1 MKPIQ
6 LTMQAFG
13 SYGKKTV
20 IDFTKPDQNLF
31 LITGDTGAGK
41 STIFDAIVFAL
52 YGEASSVVNKKNGT
66 ELQSQF
72 SENSVEPFVELVFS
86 EREGSEDVHYTVRRV
101 PKHIRPLKR
110 GTGFKEESGSVSLIM
125 PDGME
130 YPSKETDKKLEEI
143 VGLTKGQFMQVAMI
157 AQGEFMALLRAKS
170 DEKKVIF
177 RRLFN
182 TELYQDIVDELA
194 KRRKDKQGKIAQI
207 KTACQTE
214 VGHIIVPETEISEK
228 TETGAAEKADDAA
241 ETDDS
246 CSRKIHLK
254 DLKDRILKSERLS
267 LADMEALLQ
276 ELQRTCEQL
285 KEKVKHSEERRN
297 QLNQDYLERRD
308 ASAKAEQ
315 LQERFKEL
323 DLAER
328 ELAECEKE
336 KNLVGKWQLL
346 TGQIEAA
353 WDVQAVW
360 QRYQDVKQQLE
371 ATEKALKS
379 HEQALPEAE
388 ENYGQSKKALQQAKA
403 AQEQALTE
411 YSKILERVEKD
422 LKSFAKIAASK
433 QAAAEAGKMAEA
445 ASRQEK
451 EAADSLNL
459 LEEQEK
465 QWQQQAEKLS
475 DTDSRAAILLGQQ
488 REIRDMAENLK
499 NWQRE
504 EENCYRQR
512 QTAENAQTAYI
523 QAQDIYIRENEV
535 YTQAS
540 SAFFDAQAGILAK
553 KLQPGQPCPVCGSVE
568 HPHPHQM
575 ERVSLTKEEL
585 DVLAQKL
592 QKLQKQREKKS
603 NQAGAAAAALEASER
618 SCHQMGEQLYRKAQA
633 YDNGGKN
640 SETVDVNDAFDSQWL
655 AKQLKRWQREWQ
667 DKDSQLQNDRK
678 NLLQLKQLMEEAVS
692 KKKELSEKK
701 EKAGQ
706 QLSQIKVR
714 LAAAE
719 AALENMETSTYYES
733 ETTAR
738 EILTKASEKK
748 SDSDRNYKCCEKA
761 EQEDG
766 NRKERTEERIHQLR
780 QSLPSQQEACSE
792 RKTAY
797 EQIMENR
804 QLTETQWQSLTK
816 HYTKEDR
823 LRLAEQI
830 NRWQEKKIAAERLKK
845 ASEAAIG
852 DRMKPD
858 MEQLLLQQNE
868 AEAAWKK
875 EQEVYDR
882 YTEIYKTNLKV
893 YEALMPKMDERSRI
907 MEEHKRLDD
916 LYNLL
921 AGKVTGSRMDIE
933 TYVQRYYLERILYAA
948 NRRFLEMSAGQFEL
962 RMCDITKAGEGRN
975 RGLDLMVYSN
985 VTGKEREVRT
995 LSGGESFMAALSL
1008 ALGMADQI
1016 QQSSSAIHLDMM
1028 FIDEGFGSLDSHSR
1042 DQAVRV
1048 LQQMAGG
1055 SKLIGIISHV
1065 SELKQ
1070 EIEDQLIV
1078 SKNEDGSSVRW
1089 QIS

>member
-228 TETGAAEKADDAA
+228 TETGAAEKADDVA

-328 ELAECEKE
+328 ELAECEEE

-422 LKSFAKIAASK
+422 LKSFAKIAAAK

-575 ERVSLTKEEL
+575 ERASLTKEEL

-640 SETVDVNDAFDSQWL
+640 CETVDANDAFDSQWL

-667 DKDSQLQNDRK
+667 DRDSQLQNDRK
-678 NLLQLKQLMEEAVS
+678 NLLQLKRLMEDAVS

-823 LRLAEQI
+823 QRLAEQI
-830 NRWQEKKIAAERLKK
+830 NRWQEKKIAAERLKE

-852 DRMKPD
+852 DCMKPD

-875 EQEVYDR
+875 QQEVYDR

-893 YEALMPKMDERSRI
+893 YEALMPKMNERSRI
-907 MEEHKRLDD
+907 MEEHRRLDD

-948 NRRFLEMSAGQFEL
+948 NRRFLEMSVGQFEL

>member
-1 MKPIQ
+1 MRPIL

-52 YGEASSVVNKKNGT
+52 YGEASSVANKKNGV

-72 SENSVEPFVELVFS
+72 VENSVEPFVELVFS
-86 EREGSEDVHYTVRRV
+86 ELEGSEEMHYTVRRV
-101 PKHIRPLKR
+101 PKHVRPLKR
-110 GTGFKEESGSVSLIM
+110 GTGTKEESGSVSLLM
-125 PDGME
+125 PDGKE
-130 YPSKETDKKLEEI
+130 YPSKETDGKLEEL
-143 VGLTKGQFMQVAMI
+143 VGLTKSQFMQVAMI

-182 TELYQDIVDELA
+182 TELYQEIVDELA
-194 KRRKDKQGKIAQI
+194 KRRKEKLGKIAQI

-214 VGHIIVPETEISEK
+214 VSHITVPETEMSGRSEADGDEDISRDWDKENN
-228 TETGAAEKADDAA
+228 
-241 ETDDS
+241 
-246 CSRKIHLK
+246 LK
-254 DLKDRILKSERLS
+254 KLKDRILQADRLS
-267 LADMEALLQ
+267 LVDMEALIL
-276 ELQRTCEQL
+276 ELQNVCEQL
-285 KEKVKHSEERRN
+285 KEEVQRSEERRN
-297 QLNQDYLERRD
+297 QFNQNYLEKRD
-308 ASAKAEQ
+308 AAAKAEQ
-315 LQERFKEL
+315 LQERFREL
-323 DLAER
+323 ESAER
-328 ELAECEKE
+328 ELAECGK
-336 KNLVGKWQLL
+336 KKLLVEEWQNL

-353 WDVQAVW
+353 WDVKAVW
-360 QRYQDVKQQLE
+360 QRYQDAHQQFE
-371 ATEKALKS
+371 ETKKALKA
-379 HEQALPEAE
+379 HEQVLPEAE
-388 ENYGQSKKALQQAKA
+388 ENYEQSKKALQQAKA
-403 AQEQALTE
+403 VQEQALTE
-411 YSKILERVEKD
+411 YSKVFERVEKD
-422 LKSFAKIAASK
+422 LKLFGKIADARK
-433 QAAAEAGKMAEA
+433 AAAEAGKMAEA
-445 ASRQEK
+445 AIRQEK

-465 QWQQQAEKLS
+465 QWQQQAEKLA
-475 DTDSRAAILLGQQ
+475 DTDSQWAVLQGKL
-488 REIRDMAENLK
+488 REIREISEELK

-504 EENCYRQR
+504 EMACTGYRK
-512 QTAENAQTAYI
+512 AAKVAQTAYM
-523 QAQDIYIRENEV
+523 QARETYVRENEN

-540 SAFFDAQAGILAK
+540 NAFFDAQAGILAQ

-575 ERVSLTKEEL
+575 EKASLTKGEL
-585 DVLAQKL
+585 DILSEKVRKL
-592 QKLQKQREKKS
+592 QEQQAKRA

-618 SCHQMGEQLYRKAQA
+618 TCHQMGEQLYRKAQA
-633 YDNGGKN
+633 YDSKN
-640 SETVDVNDAFDSQWL
+640 SETVDADGAFDSQWL
-655 AKQLKRWQREWQ
+655 AKQLNRWQREWTDRDRQ
-667 DKDSQLQNDRK
+667 IQNDRN
-678 NLLQLKQLMEEAVS
+678 NLAQLKQWMAEAVP
-692 KKKELSEKK
+692 KKKELSDKK
-701 EKAGQ
+701 EKASQ
-706 QLSQIKVR
+706 QLSQIKEQ
-714 LAAAE
+714 LAAAA
-719 AALENMETSTYYES
+719 AALENMESSTYYES
-733 ETTAR
+733 EIAAR
-738 EILTKASEKK
+738 EILTKASGKK
-748 SDSDRNYKCCEKA
+748 SASDRNYKCCEKA
-761 EQEDG
+761 EQEAG
-766 NRKERTEERIHQLR
+766 NRKERTKERISQLR
-780 QSLPSQQEACSE
+780 QSLPQQQEACSQ
-792 RKTAY
+792 RKSAY

-804 QLTETQWQSLTK
+804 QLTETQWQSLTER
-816 HYTKEDR
+816 YTKEER
-823 LRLAEQI
+823 QRLAEQI
-830 NRWQEKKIAAERLKK
+830 NRWQEKKIAAERLKE

-858 MEQLLLQQNE
+858 MEQILLEQNE

-875 EQEVYDR
+875 EQEFYEKF
-882 YTEIYKTNLKV
+882 TEMYKTNLKV

-907 MEEHKRLDD
+907 MEEHRRLDD

>member
-13 SYGKKTV
+13 SYGRKTV

-72 SENSVEPFVELVFS
+72 SENSVEPFVELIFS

-110 GTGFKEESGSVSLIM
+110 GTGFKEESVSVSLIM

-177 RRLFN
+177 RKIFN
-182 TELYQDIVDELA
+182 TEMYQNIVDELA
-194 KRRKDKQGKIAQI
+194 RRRKDKQGKIAQI

-228 TETGAAEKADDAA
+228 TETGADEKADDAA

-323 DLAER
+323 DSAER

-411 YSKILERVEKD
+411 YSKVLERVEKD
-422 LKSFAKIAASK
+422 LKSFAKIAAAK

-475 DTDSRAAILLGQQ
+475 DTDSRAAILMGQQ

-535 YTQAS
+535 YMQAS

-575 ERVSLTKEEL
+575 ERASLTKEEL

-592 QKLQKQREKKS
+592 QKLQKQREEKS

-633 YDNGGKN
+633 YHNGGKN
-640 SETVDVNDAFDSQWL
+640 GETVDANDAFDSQWL

-667 DKDSQLQNDRK
+667 DRDSQLQNDRK
-678 NLLQLKQLMEEAVS
+678 NLLQLKQLMEDAVS

-761 EQEDG
+761 EQEAG
-766 NRKERTEERIHQLR
+766 NRKERTEERIHQFR

-823 LRLAEQI
+823 QCLAEQI
-830 NRWQEKKIAAERLKK
+830 NRWQEKKIAAERLKE

-852 DRMKPD
+852 DCMKPD

-893 YEALMPKMDERSRI
+893 YEALMPKMNERSRI
-907 MEEHKRLDD
+907 MEEHRRLDD

-948 NRRFLEMSAGQFEL
+948 NRRFLEMSVGQFEL

>member
-1 MKPIQ
+1 MRPIQ

-228 TETGAAEKADDAA
+228 TETGAAEKADDVD

-422 LKSFAKIAASK
+422 LKSFAKIAAAK

-535 YTQAS
+535 YTQVS

-575 ERVSLTKEEL
+575 ERASLTKEEL

-640 SETVDVNDAFDSQWL
+640 CETVDANDAFDSQWL

-667 DKDSQLQNDRK
+667 DRDSQLQNDRK
-678 NLLQLKQLMEEAVS
+678 NLLQLKRLMEDAVS

-823 LRLAEQI
+823 QRLAEQI
-830 NRWQEKKIAAERLKK
+830 NRWQEKKIAAERLKE

-852 DRMKPD
+852 DCMKPD

-893 YEALMPKMDERSRI
+893 YEALMPKMNERSRI
-907 MEEHKRLDD
+907 MEEHRRLDD

-948 NRRFLEMSAGQFEL
+948 NRRFLEMSVGQFEL

>member
-267 LADMEALLQ
+267 LADMESLLQ
-276 ELQRTCEQL
+276 ELQRICEQL

-379 HEQALPEAE
+379 HELALPEAE

-445 ASRQEK
+445 ASRQKK

-575 ERVSLTKEEL
+575 ERASLTKEEL

-592 QKLQKQREKKS
+592 QKLQKQWEKKS

-640 SETVDVNDAFDSQWL
+640 CETVDANDAFDSQWL

-667 DKDSQLQNDRK
+667 DRDSQLQNDRK
-678 NLLQLKQLMEEAVS
+678 NLLLLKRLMEDAVS

-706 QLSQIKVR
+706 QLSKIKVR

-738 EILTKASEKK
+738 EILKKASEKK

-823 LRLAEQI
+823 QRLAEQI
-830 NRWQEKKIAAERLKK
+830 NRWQEKKIAAERLKE

-852 DRMKPD
+852 DCMKPD

-893 YEALMPKMDERSRI
+893 YEALMPKMNERSRI
-907 MEEHKRLDD
+907 MEEHRRLDD

-948 NRRFLEMSAGQFEL
+948 NRRFLEMSVGQFEL

>member
-228 TETGAAEKADDAA
+228 TETGAAEKADDVA

-328 ELAECEKE
+328 ELAECEEE

-422 LKSFAKIAASK
+422 LKSFAKIAAAK

-575 ERVSLTKEEL
+575 ERASLTKEEL
-585 DVLAQKL
+585 DDLEQNL
-592 QKLQKQREKKS
+592 QILQKQREKKS

-640 SETVDVNDAFDSQWL
+640 CETVDANDAFDSQWL

-667 DKDSQLQNDRK
+667 DRDSQLQNDRK
-678 NLLQLKQLMEEAVS
+678 NLLQLKRLMEDAVS

-823 LRLAEQI
+823 QRLAEQI
-830 NRWQEKKIAAERLKK
+830 NRWQEKKIAAERLKE

-852 DRMKPD
+852 DCMKPD

-893 YEALMPKMDERSRI
+893 YEALMPKMNERSRI
-907 MEEHKRLDD
+907 MEEHRRLDD

-948 NRRFLEMSAGQFEL
+948 NRRFLEMSVGQFEL

-1070 EIEDQLIV
+1070 VIDEQLIV
-1078 SKNEDGSSVRW
+1078 SKYEDGSSV
-1089 QIS
+1089 

>member
-1 MKPIQ
+1 
-6 LTMQAFG
+6 
-13 SYGKKTV
+13 
-20 IDFTKPDQNLF
+20 
-31 LITGDTGAGK
+31 
-41 STIFDAIVFAL
+41 
-52 YGEASSVVNKKNGT
+52 
-66 ELQSQF
+66 
-72 SENSVEPFVELVFS
+72 
-86 EREGSEDVHYTVRRV
+86 
-101 PKHIRPLKR
+101 
-110 GTGFKEESGSVSLIM
+110 
-125 PDGME
+125 
-130 YPSKETDKKLEEI
+130 
-143 VGLTKGQFMQVAMI
+143 
-157 AQGEFMALLRAKS
+157 
-170 DEKKVIF
+170 
-177 RRLFN
+177 
-182 TELYQDIVDELA
+182 
-194 KRRKDKQGKIAQI
+194 
-207 KTACQTE
+207 
-214 VGHIIVPETEISEK
+214 
-228 TETGAAEKADDAA
+228 
-241 ETDDS
+241 
-246 CSRKIHLK
+246 
-254 DLKDRILKSERLS
+254 
-267 LADMEALLQ
+267 
-276 ELQRTCEQL
+276 
-285 KEKVKHSEERRN
+285 
-297 QLNQDYLERRD
+297 
-308 ASAKAEQ
+308 
-315 LQERFKEL
+315 
-323 DLAER
+323 
-328 ELAECEKE
+328 
-336 KNLVGKWQLL
+336 
-346 TGQIEAA
+346 
-353 WDVQAVW
+353 
-360 QRYQDVKQQLE
+360 
-371 ATEKALKS
+371 
-379 HEQALPEAE
+379 
-388 ENYGQSKKALQQAKA
+388 
-403 AQEQALTE
+403 
-411 YSKILERVEKD
+411 
-422 LKSFAKIAASK
+422 
-433 QAAAEAGKMAEA
+433 MAEA

-575 ERVSLTKEEL
+575 EKASLTKEEL
-585 DVLAQKL
+585 DVLAQNL

-640 SETVDVNDAFDSQWL
+640 CETVDVNDAFDSQWL

-667 DKDSQLQNDRK
+667 DRDSQLQNDRK
-678 NLLQLKQLMEEAVS
+678 NLLQLKRLMEDAVS

-706 QLSQIKVR
+706 QLSQIKVQ

-738 EILTKASEKK
+738 EILAKASEKK

-823 LRLAEQI
+823 QRLAEQI
-830 NRWQEKKIAAERLKK
+830 NRWQEKKIAAERLKE

-852 DRMKPD
+852 DCMKPD

-893 YEALMPKMDERSRI
+893 YEALMPKMNERSRI
-907 MEEHKRLDD
+907 MEEHRRMDD

-948 NRRFLEMSAGQFEL
+948 NRRFLEMSVGQFEL

>member
-285 KEKVKHSEERRN
+285 KEKVKRSEERRN

-422 LKSFAKIAASK
+422 LKSFAKIAAAK

-475 DTDSRAAILLGQQ
+475 NTDSRAAILLGQQ

-575 ERVSLTKEEL
+575 ERASLTKEEL

-640 SETVDVNDAFDSQWL
+640 CETVDANDAFDSQWL

-667 DKDSQLQNDRK
+667 DRDSQLQNDRK
-678 NLLQLKQLMEEAVS
+678 NLLQLKRLMEDAVS

-733 ETTAR
+733 ETIAR

-748 SDSDRNYKCCEKA
+748 SDSDRNYKCCEKS
-761 EQEDG
+761 EQEAG
-766 NRKERTEERIHQLR
+766 NRKERTEERIHQFR
-780 QSLPSQQEACSE
+780 QSLPSQQKACRE

-823 LRLAEQI
+823 QRLAEQI
-830 NRWQEKKIAAERLKK
+830 NRWQEKKIAAERLKE

-852 DRMKPD
+852 DCMKPD
-858 MEQLLLQQNE
+858 MEQLLLHQNE

-893 YEALMPKMDERSRI
+893 YEALMPKMNERSRI
-907 MEEHKRLDD
+907 MEEHRRLDD

-948 NRRFLEMSAGQFEL
+948 NRRFLEMSVGQFEL

-1016 QQSSSAIHLDMM
+1016 QQSSSAIHLDIM

>member
-336 KNLVGKWQLL
+336 KNLVEKWQLL

-422 LKSFAKIAASK
+422 LKSFAKIAAAK

-512 QTAENAQTAYI
+512 QTAGNAQTAYI

-575 ERVSLTKEEL
+575 ERASLTKEEL

-640 SETVDVNDAFDSQWL
+640 CETVDANDAFDSQWL

-667 DKDSQLQNDRK
+667 DRDSQLQNDRK
-678 NLLQLKQLMEEAVS
+678 NLLQLKRLMEDAVS
-692 KKKELSEKK
+692 KKKALSEKK

-823 LRLAEQI
+823 QRLAEQI
-830 NRWQEKKIAAERLKK
+830 NRWQEKKIAAERLKE

-852 DRMKPD
+852 NCMKPD

-893 YEALMPKMDERSRI
+893 YEALMPKMNERSRI
-907 MEEHKRLDD
+907 MEEHRRLDD

-948 NRRFLEMSAGQFEL
+948 NRRFLEMSVGQFEL

>member
-13 SYGKKTV
+13 SYGRKTV

-72 SENSVEPFVELVFS
+72 SENSVEPFVELIFS

-177 RRLFN
+177 RKIFN
-182 TELYQDIVDELA
+182 TEMYQNIVDELA
-194 KRRKDKQGKIAQI
+194 RRRKDKQGKIAQI

-228 TETGAAEKADDAA
+228 TETGADEKADDAA

-323 DLAER
+323 DSAER

-403 AQEQALTE
+403 AREQALTE
-411 YSKILERVEKD
+411 YSKVLERVEKD
-422 LKSFAKIAASK
+422 LKSFAKIAAAK

-475 DTDSRAAILLGQQ
+475 DTDSRAAILMGQQ

-535 YTQAS
+535 YMQAS

-575 ERVSLTKEEL
+575 ERASLTKEEL

-603 NQAGAAAAALEASER
+603 NQA
-618 SCHQMGEQLYRKAQA
+618 
-633 YDNGGKN
+633 
-640 SETVDVNDAFDSQWL
+640 
-655 AKQLKRWQREWQ
+655 
-667 DKDSQLQNDRK
+667 
-678 NLLQLKQLMEEAVS
+678 
-692 KKKELSEKK
+692 LS
-701 EKAGQ
+701 
-706 QLSQIKVR
+706 
-714 LAAAE
+714 
-719 AALENMETSTYYES
+719 
-733 ETTAR
+733 
-738 EILTKASEKK
+738 
-748 SDSDRNYKCCEKA
+748 
-761 EQEDG
+761 
-766 NRKERTEERIHQLR
+766 NR
-780 QSLPSQQEACSE
+780 
-792 RKTAY
+792 
-797 EQIMENR
+797 
-804 QLTETQWQSLTK
+804 
-816 HYTKEDR
+816 
-823 LRLAEQI
+823 
-830 NRWQEKKIAAERLKK
+830 
-845 ASEAAIG
+845 
-852 DRMKPD
+852 
-858 MEQLLLQQNE
+858 
-868 AEAAWKK
+868 
-875 EQEVYDR
+875 
-882 YTEIYKTNLKV
+882 
-893 YEALMPKMDERSRI
+893 
-907 MEEHKRLDD
+907 
-916 LYNLL
+916 
-921 AGKVTGSRMDIE
+921 
-933 TYVQRYYLERILYAA
+933 
-948 NRRFLEMSAGQFEL
+948 
-962 RMCDITKAGEGRN
+962 
-975 RGLDLMVYSN
+975 
-985 VTGKEREVRT
+985 
-995 LSGGESFMAALSL
+995 
-1008 ALGMADQI
+1008 
-1016 QQSSSAIHLDMM
+1016 
-1028 FIDEGFGSLDSHSR
+1028 
-1042 DQAVRV
+1042 
-1048 LQQMAGG
+1048 
-1055 SKLIGIISHV
+1055 
-1065 SELKQ
+1065 
-1070 EIEDQLIV
+1070 
-1078 SKNEDGSSVRW
+1078 
-1089 QIS
+1089 

>member
-267 LADMEALLQ
+267 LTDMEALLQ

-575 ERVSLTKEEL
+575 ERASLTKEEL

-640 SETVDVNDAFDSQWL
+640 CETVDANDAFDSQWL

-667 DKDSQLQNDRK
+667 DRDSQLQNDRK
-678 NLLQLKQLMEEAVS
+678 NLLQLKQLMEYAVS

-738 EILTKASEKK
+738 EILKKASEKK

-761 EQEDG
+761 EQEYG

-823 LRLAEQI
+823 QRLAEQI
-830 NRWQEKKIAAERLKK
+830 NRWQEKKIAAERLKE

-852 DRMKPD
+852 NCMKPD

-893 YEALMPKMDERSRI
+893 YEALMPKMNERSRI
-907 MEEHKRLDD
+907 MEEHRRLDD

-948 NRRFLEMSAGQFEL
+948 NRRFLEMSVGQFEL

>member
-214 VGHIIVPETEISEK
+214 VSHIIVPETEISEK

-328 ELAECEKE
+328 ELAECEKD

-575 ERVSLTKEEL
+575 ERASLTKEEL

-640 SETVDVNDAFDSQWL
+640 CETVDANDAFDSQWL

-667 DKDSQLQNDRK
+667 DRDSQLQNDRK
-678 NLLQLKQLMEEAVS
+678 NLLQLKQLMEDAVS

-738 EILTKASEKK
+738 EILAKASEKK

-792 RKTAY
+792 RKIAY

-823 LRLAEQI
+823 QRLAEQI
-830 NRWQEKKIAAERLKK
+830 NRWQEKKIAAERLKE

-852 DRMKPD
+852 DCMKPD

-893 YEALMPKMDERSRI
+893 YEALMPKMNERSRI
-907 MEEHKRLDD
+907 MEEHRRLDD

-948 NRRFLEMSAGQFEL
+948 NRRFLEMSVGQFEL

>member
-130 YPSKETDKKLEEI
+130 YPSKETDKKLEKI

-379 HEQALPEAE
+379 HELALPEAE

-575 ERVSLTKEEL
+575 ERASLTKEEL

-640 SETVDVNDAFDSQWL
+640 CETVDANDAFDSQWL

-667 DKDSQLQNDRK
+667 DRDSQLQNDRK
-678 NLLQLKQLMEEAVS
+678 NLLLLKRLMEDAVS

-706 QLSQIKVR
+706 QLSKIKVR

-738 EILTKASEKK
+738 EILKKASEKK

-823 LRLAEQI
+823 QRLAEQI
-830 NRWQEKKIAAERLKK
+830 NRWQEKKIAAERLKE

-852 DRMKPD
+852 DCMKPD

-882 YTEIYKTNLKV
+882 YAEIYKTNLKV
-893 YEALMPKMDERSRI
+893 YEALMPKMNERSRI
-907 MEEHKRLDD
+907 MEEHRRLDD

-1070 EIEDQLIV
+1070 EIEDQLII